1 MHTAT
6 SYQISVSSRHPH
18 VAARIRAIVATSEH
32 NEDSLAEHEYEL
44 YECGD
49 EVLLISVNRHDQ
61 FQTTM
66 EYEADNTPSALSSA
80 SVSASPNT
88 SPSAVHI
95 ATFYKHS
102 RAFLTPVC
110 EYWKRKSFDQ
120 ITIAITH
127 PNKLPSCDSQSCPVV
142 I

>member
-88 SPSAVHI
+88 SPSASPS
-95 ATFYKHS
+95 AHS
-102 RAFLTPVC
+102 NFLQALKGFPDTSVRVL
-110 EYWKRKSFDQ
+110 EEK
-120 ITIAITH
+120 
-127 PNKLPSCDSQSCPVV
+127 V